1 MTHVMSGPPALV
13 IICTNRSSSPLAS
26 AFSVVE
32 GPVGK
37 DRTKY
42 CTLLLLADNFTQTTV
57 EVKDRDSEV
66 LLTQSENKNVIN
78 INALMPWTLELW
90 QC

>member
-1 MTHVMSGPPALV
+1 M
-13 IICTNRSSSPLAS
+13 
-26 AFSVVE
+26 VE
-32 GPVGK
+32 GPLGK

-66 LLTQSENKNVIN
+66 LLTQSENKNGIN
-78 INALMPWTLELW
+78 INALMLWTLELW

>member
-1 MTHVMSGPPALV
+1 M
-13 IICTNRSSSPLAS
+13 
-26 AFSVVE
+26 VE

-57 EVKDRDSEV
+57 EVKDRDGEV
-66 LLTQSENKNVIN
+66 LLTQSEEKNGKN
-78 INALMPWTLELW
+78 INALMPGTLGALAMLIR
-90 QC
+90 